1 MHRLKG
7 YAAVR
12 DFWHSL
18 RGAEILLG
26 ETIEECF
33 LHSVANDDPRIRSA
47 KERNQKAILTDA
59 FETMNRIPTR
69 PTLSRGNFR
78 RRRGNEDLNRNTDPV
93 EILPNPLL
101 KDQKESTHRETPE
114 QAAANAVIAELV
126 ASMDQSLD
134 QALLGEEKSE
144 MLPLLQEEG
153 RTSGAQEDFSKT
165 EHAGAQEEISRAIP
179 KLNPNQVRFVYDPKT
194 RTMQKIGGEEPKEEK
209 TAGAAEAQLTSRRV
223 NGIWEYYWTIA
234 PLGSANLGVIAG
246 TGGTSG
252 GTIPSSKP
260 IYIMAQPVAAYVLM
274 PKVNLE
280 MGYETVG
287 TLHERRGENQI
298 LNLENM
304 SKDKGQIW
312 TRIFGRGL
320 NEKGKERFEYEND
333 IYGVQAGYDFK
344 INEDLRGNTHLL
356 GGYIAYNRA
365 NTDFFDRYRAEN
377 GYISDDKFTGKGK
390 SESISLGL
398 TKTKYTPNGSY
409 YDLVG
414 QMSFLQ
420 NKYDSRDNY
429 DAKQKGYGLLLSA
442 EVGRPFKFSKN
453 TSDSSWS
460 IEPQAQLIYQY
471 LHTKSFNDGL
481 RDVNQDNRNGLRA
494 RAGVRISYDKN
505 SEATNRTNTYY
516 AIANVWHDLIKN
528 NNKYANIGL
537 DKVGEKYG
545 TTWGEIG
552 IGAQAPVGQKSNL
565 YVDTRYEHSFGNE
578 KRSGYKGTIGFKH
591 TF

>member
-1 MHRLKG
+1 MIILVDFENTHGSGFEGYEYLNDTDTVVVYYSDDNSAVKRGMVDDLKDRNVNVRMVKLLKQHSNALDMYIASTTGMFLDTGEKICIVSKDKG

-209 TAGAAEAQLTSRRV
+209 TAGAAEAERDEKVPVREESEKPAAEGKNGRHARRGRKRNTEKKAESLKDEKIEKNE
-223 NGIWEYYWTIA
+223 NGKK
-234 PLGSANLGVIAG
+234 AG
-246 TGGTSG
+246 DVEPGKEIEQAEKAIEKKSG
-252 GTIPSSKP
+252 GELPKAEKTEKTAPKRRGRKP
-260 IYIMAQPVAAYVLM
+260 KAKQNEDSAPEEKEIMALSVSHEPASEEAEKEKK
-274 PKVNLE
+274 P
-280 MGYETVG
+280 GRRGRVG
-287 TLHERRGENQI
+287 TKSGKETSSAESSSEKSEKKTGEESKENKEKGAEPKKRRRGR
-298 LNLENM
+298 
-304 SKDKGQIW
+304 KPK
-312 TRIFGRGL
+312 
-320 NEKGKERFEYEND
+320 
-333 IYGVQAGYDFK
+333 
-344 INEDLRGNTHLL
+344 
-356 GGYIAYNRA
+356 
-365 NTDFFDRYRAEN
+365 AEHTE
-377 GYISDDKFTGKGK
+377 G
-390 SESISLGL
+390 
-398 TKTKYTPNGSY
+398 
-409 YDLVG
+409 
-414 QMSFLQ
+414 
-420 NKYDSRDNY
+420 
-429 DAKQKGYGLLLSA
+429 
-442 EVGRPFKFSKN
+442 
-453 TSDSSWS
+453 SDS
-460 IEPQAQLIYQY
+460 
-471 LHTKSFNDGL
+471 
-481 RDVNQDNRNGLRA
+481 
-494 RAGVRISYDKN
+494 
-505 SEATNRTNTYY
+505 
-516 AIANVWHDLIKN
+516 
-528 NNKYANIGL
+528 
-537 DKVGEKYG
+537 
-545 TTWGEIG
+545 
-552 IGAQAPVGQKSNL
+552 
-565 YVDTRYEHSFGNE
+565 
-578 KRSGYKGTIGFKH
+578 
-591 TF
+591 